1 MKKKLLSLLLVTA
14 MTGAVALT
22 GCGGKDAGG
31 SGSGDGGSA
40 GDQEVI
46 FQLTADAATLD
57 TIQTSTMADQRSAA
71 PIYEGLLR
79 RQLDDEGNLIL
90 VPGAAESYDV
100 NDDETV
106 YTFHLQPEGKFSDGT
121 PVTAEDVVYSWR
133 RAFDPD
139 LASPQSW
146 QLQDMVLNAKE
157 CFEGEKPLEELGIKA
172 VDEKTVEVTLTSP
185 NPNFLTV
192 LTFPFARIVSKEF
205 VESKGNKFG
214 SSVEDVMGSGPF
226 KLVQWDTGSSMVFEP
241 NENYWDKENV
251 HLNKLTLQVVAEAS
265 TLAQALMGKE
275 IDIAELN
282 DTDWNDQVDALG
294 YYEVTEVP
302 QMSTYFF
309 VFNCDKPQLNNW
321 KIRLALALGFDRE
334 KYNDEVFDGKYIPA
348 YSFSPPIS
356 TVGDELWTDVGGDSV
371 DYLKTIAEK
380 YPDPKALLI
389 EGMKE
394 AGLGEDPSALT
405 IKYTTLGTTEIVK
418 KSAEWMKQ
426 ELEANL
432 GINLSIELTEWNV
445 AYDLIDASDYEMA
458 FGGWNVDSSTEPM
471 RFLKLFEQTEGY
483 YGGEKVHWTGGK
495 SEEYSKYAI
504 EMQQIFDPDRLL
516 ELYKLAEPLVL
527 EEAPVTPVY
536 FIKQRTLIA
545 NNIEGY
551 QVHPFLLQDF
561 VGVKKTA
568 E

>member
-1 MKKKLLSLLLVTA
+1 MKKKLLSLLLVAA
-14 MTGAVALT
+14 MTCAVTLT
-22 GCGGKDAGG
+22 GCGGKDAGDG
-31 SGSGDGGSA
+31 GSGDGGST

-79 RQLDDEGNLIL
+79 RQLDDDGNLIL

-100 NDDETV
+100 NEDETV

-172 VDEKTVEVTLTSP
+172 VDDKTVEITLTSP

-214 SSVEDVMGSGPF
+214 SSVEDIMGSGPF

-241 NENYWDKENV
+241 NENYWNKENV
-251 HLNKLTLQVVAEAS
+251 HLKKLTLQVVAEAS

-371 DYLKTIAEK
+371 DGLKTIAEK

-394 AGLGEDPSALT
+394 AGLGDDPSALT

-426 ELEANL
+426 ELESNL

-458 FGGWNVDSSTEPM
+458 FGGWNVDSGTEPM

-483 YGGEKVHWTGGK
+483 YGGEKVHWTGEK

-536 FIKQRTLIA
+536 FTKQRTLIA